1 MRLRLWA
8 GSILFF
14 SILNSFFLCAAADD
28 SSFKN
33 GNFNRTI
40 KEQDTAIYRSLEEK
54 LRAGK
59 LNAPVFNLQLSEEQ
73 KERLKAFKED
83 ANFLNRSVQEKVA
96 QRVDG
101 MAGKK
106 TQLKGNAD
114 MSAAKY
120 STLVFASL
128 SMPESDIRELYRSL
142 AGSKDTAIVIRGLP
156 KGTTTLNEAIRAVQ
170 KIAIDMKLRDAPSVV
185 MNPVWFE
192 QYHVKVVPT
201 IVRLE
206 STASIQSVA
215 PQGPESASAS
225 KEIARVE
232 GVISPLWLNG
242 SLRDGSR
249 GDLGRQGPVYEIG
262 ETDIVEEMQRRA
274 SKIDWDEKKKKAYAR
289 VWKNLPFE
297 ELPKA
302 AEDRKRLIDPA
313 IILKQDI
320 KGADGTV
327 IAPRGTK
334 VNPLNARPFTRLM
347 VFFNGE
353 DQKEIEFVK
362 SHLKG
367 WQQRLGKKSSQTY
380 LILTELDR
388 EKGWKAYDEITE
400 KMDARIYLLQHDMK
414 SAFQLE
420 ASPCI
425 AYQEGNYMAIEEFRV
440 E

>member
-1 MRLRLWA
+1 MT
-8 GSILFF
+8 
-14 SILNSFFLCAAADD
+14 AA
-28 SSFKN
+28 
-33 GNFNRTI
+33 
-40 KEQDTAIYRSLEEK
+40 
-54 LRAGK
+54 
-59 LNAPVFNLQLSEEQ
+59 
-73 KERLKAFKED
+73 
-83 ANFLNRSVQEKVA
+83 
-96 QRVDG
+96 
-101 MAGKK
+101 
-106 TQLKGNAD
+106 
-114 MSAAKY
+114 
-120 STLVFASL
+120 
-128 SMPESDIRELYRSL
+128 
-142 AGSKDTAIVIRGLP
+142 
-156 KGTTTLNEAIRAVQ
+156 
-170 KIAIDMKLRDAPSVV
+170 
-185 MNPVWFE
+185 
-192 QYHVKVVPT
+192 
-201 IVRLE
+201 
-206 STASIQSVA
+206 IQSA
-215 PQGPESASAS
+215 DLQRPESASAP

-242 SLRDGSR
+242 RLREGSR
-249 GDLGRQGPVYEIG
+249 GDLGRLGPVYEIG

-274 SKIDWDEKKKKAYAR
+274 SKIDWDKKKKKAYAR

-302 AEDRKRLIDPA
+302 AEDRKRLIDPT

-320 KGADGTV
+320 KGSDGTV
-327 IAPRGTK
+327 IVARGTK

-362 SHLKG
+362 SHLKA
-367 WQQRLGKKSSQTY
+367 WQQRLGKKSTQTY

-414 SAFQLE
+414 SVFQLE